1 MDINLSTL
9 APTQIYHLMTQTV
22 IPRPIAWVLTESDD
36 ENYNLAPFSYFT
48 PVSSNPPLLMFSVGK
63 KPTGEVKDTTRNVL
77 EMGRMVVHIAH
88 EDQANEVTQTA
99 ATLPHGESEVS
110 ASELSL
116 LDFEGF
122 EMPRVEG
129 CPIAFGCKLYEV
141 KEIGE
146 TPQSLI
152 FAEIE
157 QVYIDPK
164 VIGERSDRLVVE
176 ALKVNPLSRLGGSQY
191 ATLDNVFSVA
201 RPK

>member
-116 LDFEGF
+116 VDFEGF